1 MATAFM
7 HRPVDDEDIASR
19 SDAPLLISARTRRDV
34 EELARRIHEGGSRA
48 SRPFVP
54 IRIQAWPTMPRT
66 IKKRWS
72 AAFTTAAGGS
82 VLLTGVEDM
91 SPAFQDLFAE
101 LIDDVAHGRHVA
113 GAGEAQAEPQVL
125 LRVLGGRPGE
135 DVRGLE
141 AQLADRAVLAD
152 RLEVVVELGEHRWE
166 PRPALL
172 GEHDLEPREPLE
184 HARQQQEQQR
194 AMAE

>member
-7 HRPVDDEDIASR
+7 HRPVEDEDIASR

-101 LIDDVAHGRHVA
+101 LIDDLRRSNRPDSPRLISGTTVPLLDRVEAGTFSERLFYRLNLIHLVMGGVLAGRHLPTA
-113 GAGEAQAEPQVL
+113 PA
-125 LRVLGGRPGE
+125 
-135 DVRGLE
+135 VR
-141 AQLADRAVLAD
+141 
-152 RLEVVVELGEHRWE
+152 
-166 PRPALL
+166 
-172 GEHDLEPREPLE
+172 
-184 HARQQQEQQR
+184 
-194 AMAE
+194 